1 MNLRKKIANFIDPSR
16 VPVKRRSFAAAM
28 MNRVSRFAFSWGTI
42 NADISMD
49 MQKVV
54 MRSRQ
59 LAKNNDNVT
68 SYLNLMQRNII
79 GESGF
84 RLQCRSKG
92 AEGAEINQ
100 QIESLWAEYNSAVGG
115 FVTVDGAQSGRDFD
129 ILVLRTLLVDG
140 ECFIRIVEDNASR
153 FGQRYEVI
161 DTLLID
167 HDYNVFDL
175 PNGEFIRCGIKLDKN
190 WRPLAYF
197 VRENKLDNQYNTGER
212 IEVPAR
218 EIIHLYRKYF
228 PRQVRGITPLAA
240 TVEAVN
246 QLESYKEAE
255 LVAARM
261 HACNMGFYVKT
272 GTGGDFIDEKDVD
285 KEGDWTS
292 EMSPGQIAFAPDGYD
307 VKQFNNS
314 HPAGNFAS
322 FVKAMCRGVFAS
334 LGVSYNKGAGDYE
347 SVNYSSLREAA
358 LEDREAWRDLQAF
371 IIESWKDRQFAAFL
385 RGMLLAGTGNLK
397 ATLLDEYSKHKFF
410 GRSWDWVDPQK
421 DIQAISSSIA
431 LGLTDHITEI
441 EKRGGDVDEILDREA
456 LYLAKRRE
464 RGLPE
469 TFGDNVT
476 TQVISMTGGDDE
488 NNDVITENI
497 ENEGENGDV

>member
-1 MNLRKKIANFIDPSR
+1 MSVFAKIFQKKQ
-16 VPVKRRSFAAAM
+16 PVIKQRSFTAADF
-28 MNRVSRFAFSWGTI
+28 NRLSKFAYSSGTI
-42 NADISMD
+42 NADITSD
-49 MQKVV
+49 LFRVV

-84 RLQCRSKG
+84 RLQCRAKG
-92 AEGAEINQ
+92 ERGSEINAA
-100 QIESLWAEYNSAVGG
+100 IEQLWSEYNSAIAGA
-115 FVTVDGAQSGRDFD
+115 VTLDGQQSGREFD
-129 ILVLRTLLVDG
+129 ILVLRTLLIDG
-140 ECFIRIVEDNASR
+140 EVFIRIVPDSSSR

-161 DTLLID
+161 DTLNVD
-167 HDYNVFDL
+167 HDYNVPNL
-175 PNGEFIRCGIKLDKN
+175 PNGEFIRCGIKLDRN
-190 WRPLAYF
+190 WRPISYF
-197 VRENKLDNQYNTGER
+197 VRDNVLDTTYRTGER
-212 IEVPAR
+212 VEYPAG

-228 PRQVRGITPLAA
+228 PNQVRGITPLAA

-272 GTGGDFIDEKDVD
+272 SAGGDWDDSEIDKD
-285 KEGDWTS
+285 GNWITS
-292 EMSPGQIAFAPDGYD
+292 MSPGQIGFAPDGYD
-307 VKQFNNS
+307 IKQLTNS
-314 HPAGNFAS
+314 HPQGNFGS
-322 FVKAMCRGVFAS
+322 FVKSICRGVFAS
-334 LGVSYNKGAGDYE
+334 LGISYNKGASDYE

-358 LEDREAWRDLQAF
+358 LEDRESWRDLQAF
-371 IIESWKDRQFAAFL
+371 LIESWKDRQFDGFL
-385 RGMLLAGTGNLK
+385 RGMILAGTGDLQ
-397 ATLLDEYSKHKFF
+397 ASLLGEYSKHKFF

-464 RGLPE
+464 RNLPE
-469 TFGDNVT
+469 VTADNASVQT
-476 TQVISMTGGDDE
+476 IEITNSDD
-488 NNDVITENI
+488 NT
-497 ENEGENGDV
+497 NEENGDNANA